1 MRDILHTWLKQP
13 FELQKWIPI
22 EEMRVG
28 NYLCSAR
35 NFDIGYWNGT
45 VFEYERTKWNCK
57 FDDTEEHW
65 DRGSPY
71 GTAKPIKFLG
81 ESEQ

>member
-1 MRDILHTWLKQP
+1 MRDILHQWLRLP
-13 FELQKWIPI
+13 FEEQTWIPL
-22 EEMRVG
+22 EEMQIG

-35 NFDIGYWNGT
+35 NFSVGYWNGKE
-45 VFEYERTKWNCK
+45 FEYIRQK
-57 FDDTEEHW
+57 FSFTFPDTEEHW

-71 GTAKPIKFLG
+71 GTSKPIKYLG

>member
-1 MRDILHTWLKQP
+1 MRDILHEWLKLP
-13 FELQKWIPI
+13 PEEQKWIPI
-22 EEMRVG
+22 EEMQVG
-28 NYLCSAR
+28 NYLCDAR

-65 DRGSPY
+65 DRGVPY
-71 GTAKPIKFLG
+71 GTVRPIKYLG
-81 ESEQ
+81 DSEQ